1 MLSHQISGSY
11 VQSQHRQFLTSPLP
25 TPLATVLPLPGCSTF
40 ELFERL
46 VADDPCPVLLESGQG
61 AAGGQRYSI
70 IASNPALIFR
80 ATGRSLQ
87 WHDRTGGQVRTD
99 GDAILAL
106 RELLAR
112 VTIPPSPG
120 LPPFVGGAI
129 GYFGYDLVHWF
140 ESLPRHAV
148 DDVRLPDLE
157 LGCFDAAAVIDHQ
170 EHRLWLFF
178 TPFTERFVKEPRR
191 MLYEEGCK
199 RLAVL
204 EARATH
210 PAQKAA
216 RVHAADVPCIQPG
229 QSPEE
234 YLSRVRRCLE
244 YIRAGDIYQANLSHR
259 FSVELA
265 GRSPRSVYAE
275 IRRINPSPF
284 AALLEL
290 PDVSL
295 VSCSPE
301 RLVRVADGEIE
312 TRPLAGTR
320 PRGGTPEEDARLVHE
335 LVLNEKERAEHLM
348 LVDLERNDLGRV
360 CRYGSV
366 HVTDFMTVE
375 RYSHVSHIV
384 SNVCGQMAPGRDAID
399 VLQALFPGGTVT
411 GVPKVR
417 CLQILDE
424 LEPVRRGPYT
434 GALGYVSASGQLDL
448 SIVIRTLVITGERA
462 YLQVGAGIVAD
473 SDPGREYEETLYK
486 AEALLR
492 ALQET

>member
-1 MLSHQISGSY
+1 MH
-11 VQSQHRQFLTSPLP
+11 VQHGQFLASPFP
-25 TPLATVLPLPGCSTF
+25 IPLATALPLPDCSTF
-40 ELFERL
+40 ELFDRL
-46 VADDPCPVLLESGQG
+46 VADDPCPVLLESGQDAPG
-61 AAGGQRYSI
+61 RQRYSI

-80 ATGRSLQ
+80 ATGRSLE
-87 WHDRTGGQVRTD
+87 WHDRMEGNVRRE

-112 VTIPPSPG
+112 ITIPASPG
-120 LPPFVGGAI
+120 LPPFAGGAI

-140 ESLPRHAV
+140 EALPRQAV
-148 DDVRLPDLE
+148 DDVGLPDVE
-157 LGCFDAAAVIDHQ
+157 LACFDAAAVIDHD

-178 TPFTERFVKEPRR
+178 TPFMERFLKEPRQV
-191 MLYEEGCK
+191 LYDEGCQ

-210 PAQKAA
+210 TGPKDA
-216 RVHAADVPCIQPG
+216 RVNASDVPRIYAG
-229 QSPEE
+229 QSPGE
-234 YLSRVRRCLE
+234 YCRRVRRCLE

-259 FSVELA
+259 FTVDLA
-265 GRSPRSVYAE
+265 GRSPRSVYAA

-290 PDVSL
+290 PDVAL

-301 RLVRVADGEIE
+301 RLVRVADGAID

-320 PRGGTPEEDARLVHE
+320 PRGQSPEEDARLVRE

-360 CRYGSV
+360 CRYGTV
-366 HVTDFMTVE
+366 QVTDFMEVE

-384 SNVCGQMAPGRDAID
+384 SNVCGHLAPGRDSID
-399 VLQALFPGGTVT
+399 VLQAMFPGGTVT

-417 CLQILDE
+417 CMQILDE

-434 GALGYVSASGQLDL
+434 GAIGYLSATGQLDL
-448 SIVIRTLVITGERA
+448 SIVIRTLIITGEQA

-473 SDPGREYEETLYK
+473 SNPGREYQETLFK
-486 AEALLR
+486 AEAFLR
-492 ALQET
+492 ALRET